1 MSPLISSSHRV
12 IVQGIT
18 GREGQAR
25 TRLMLD
31 YGTQVV
37 GGVTPGKG
45 GADVLGLP
53 VFNSCAEA
61 VKALGGVDT
70 SVLFVPAA
78 AIKDAAIDAIRAGV
92 KMVVLVAD
100 RVPVWDAMAIADE
113 AKQHGA
119 EFLGP
124 NTLGMIA
131 PGQAVVGMIGGR
143 AESARQWFKPPLP
156 GPGGRGVGII
166 SRSGGMSSSTGYYLG
181 QAGVRISGIVHVG
194 GDAVLGLRI
203 PDVALKYQDDPRTEA
218 IVIFGEIGGSQEED
232 LAALMKSGRITKP
245 VVAYIGGKAAKA
257 GTRFSHAGAIIEG
270 NTGTHAGKVA
280 ALREAGATV
289 VDSFGELP
297 AAVVGVLK
305 KAMSKALMTEQER
318 NAVWTTGV
326 TKIEPNKVAV
336 RGHDIAD
343 LMGNASFGAAV
354 HLILTGRMPDER
366 VGRLM
371 DAILVS
377 SIDHGATP
385 PSCLAAR
392 TVASTGASLS
402 QSVAAGIMS
411 INKHH
416 GGAIEDC
423 ARYLSS
429 IIDKVRARRTLGMS
443 ESSSESRGTRVG
455 LQPHAPYTAG
465 LRAFDW
471 ASRQQLPLCTHL
483 AETTSEHDFI
493 THASGSF
500 RAFLESMGLWDDSIL
515 TEVGKGL
522 HPIAHLAPALRA
534 APGRWL
540 VAHVND
546 CDDPGLQI
554 LAETNTSV
562 AYCPRSSSYFRNHES
577 FGPHRYRDMLR
588 AGINVCLG
596 TDSIVN
602 LPPDESDRL
611 STLDEMRFLFRRD
624 ATDPLTLLQ
633 MATTN
638 GAHALRLEPALFLL
652 RGRHPIAGL
661 IALDLAHTDPSL
673 PILER
678 AMLPSPLP
686 GGGPLLNPLL

>member
-1 MSPLISSSHRV
+1 MTARCRLFRALAAADSQGV
-12 IVQGIT
+12 I
-18 GREGQAR
+18 A
-25 TRLMLD
+25 
-31 YGTQVV
+31 
-37 GGVTPGKG
+37 
-45 GADVLGLP
+45 
-53 VFNSCAEA
+53 S
-61 VKALGGVDT
+61 
-70 SVLFVPAA
+70 PAA
-78 AIKDAAIDAIRAGV
+78 
-92 KMVVLVAD
+92 VLV
-100 RVPVWDAMAIADE
+100 
-113 AKQHGA
+113 
-119 EFLGP
+119 
-124 NTLGMIA
+124 
-131 PGQAVVGMIGGR
+131 
-143 AESARQWFKPPLP
+143 
-156 GPGGRGVGII
+156 
-166 SRSGGMSSSTGYYLG
+166 
-181 QAGVRISGIVHVG
+181 
-194 GDAVLGLRI
+194 
-203 PDVALKYQDDPRTEA
+203 
-218 IVIFGEIGGSQEED
+218 
-232 LAALMKSGRITKP
+232 
-245 VVAYIGGKAAKA
+245 
-257 GTRFSHAGAIIEG
+257 
-270 NTGTHAGKVA
+270 
-280 ALREAGATV
+280 
-289 VDSFGELP
+289 ELP
-297 AAVVGVLK
+297 APLGG
-305 KAMSKALMTEQER
+305 T
-318 NAVWTTGV
+318 
-326 TKIEPNKVAV
+326 
-336 RGHDIAD
+336 D
-343 LMGNASFGAAV
+343 LQS
-354 HLILTGRMPDER
+354 
-366 VGRLM
+366 
-371 DAILVS
+371 VS
-377 SIDHGATP
+377 SGGTD
-385 PSCLAAR
+385 
-392 TVASTGASLS
+392 S
-402 QSVAAGIMS
+402 QSVSSGGTDLQSVSSGGTDLQSVSSSPTSRLPTLLASGRAADVAVHEAAANAAVIDLPTSILLPALVNAHTHLDLTHIGPQPFDPDEGFAGWARMIIRERLADPAELTASVNEGIRLS
-411 INKHH
+411 RA
-416 GGAIEDC
+416 GGVVALGDIAGVLRTEPIHALRDSGLLGTSFIEFFGLGQRQEQAI
-423 ARYLSS
+423 SS
-429 IIDKVRARRTLGMS
+429 VQSLLRTLGMS